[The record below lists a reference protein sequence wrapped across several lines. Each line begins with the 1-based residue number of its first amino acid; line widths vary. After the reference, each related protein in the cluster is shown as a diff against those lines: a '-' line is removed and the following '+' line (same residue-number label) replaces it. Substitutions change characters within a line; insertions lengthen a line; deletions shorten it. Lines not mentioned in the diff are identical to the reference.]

1 MSNHFEIKDL
11 RHDRDGFEVRV
22 GYFYEDIHP
31 NELFDDT
38 VYETDKMA
46 KRIDAGYDAWF
57 GFWAKAYLDGHELGY
72 ANLGGLYYKDDHA
85 ESIIE
90 KKEEH
95 WYEDV
100 IYEAVEQAKKES
112 GSLWK
117 HLGELL
123 SKYPNSIE
131 QVDIL
136 KKDYLGQ

>member
-11 RHDRDGFEVRV
+11 RHNRDGFEVRV

-131 QVDIL
+131 QMDIL

>member
-11 RHDRDGFEVRV
+11 RHNRDGFEVRV

-117 HLGELL
+117 HLDQLL

>member
-11 RHDRDGFEVRV
+11 RLNRDGFEVRV

>member
-11 RHDRDGFEVRV
+11 RHNRDGFEVRV
-22 GYFYEDIHP
+22 GYFYEDIDP

>member
-11 RHDRDGFEVRV
+11 RHNRDGFEVRV

>member
-11 RHDRDGFEVRV
+11 RHNRDGFEVRV

-57 GFWAKAYLDGHELGY
+57 GFWAKAYLNGHELGY